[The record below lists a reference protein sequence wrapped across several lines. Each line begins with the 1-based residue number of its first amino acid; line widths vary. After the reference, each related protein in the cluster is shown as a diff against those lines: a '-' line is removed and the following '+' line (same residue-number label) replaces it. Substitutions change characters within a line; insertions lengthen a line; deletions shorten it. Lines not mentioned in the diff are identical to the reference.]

1 MTRDPVHTAPPGV
14 RGASLHDRVVA
25 ILAEALDVPPDE
37 VRLHSSLI
45 HDLGAESIDF
55 LDIQFRIE
63 SAFGIEIRDD
73 DMWAGSFDRTD
84 QASIDAG
91 IERLRAR
98 MPDFRWD
105 RLPAKLTKQDL
116 PNLITVQTVVDYLER
131 RGVSED
137 RM

>member
-1 MTRDPVHTAPPGV
+1 MAT
-14 RGASLHDRVVA
+14 LHHRVMA
-25 ILAEALDVPPDE
+25 ILTEALDVPLDE
-37 VRLHSSLI
+37 VRLHASLI
-45 HDLGAESIDF
+45 DDLGAESIDF

-63 SAFGIEIRDD
+63 SAFGIEIPDD
-73 DMWAGSFDRTD
+73 EMWAGSFDRTN

-116 PNLITVQTVVDYLER
+116 PSLITAQTVVDYLER

-137 RM
+137 RT